1 MIEGRVILPSL
12 GEDMQRNFRNDRID
26 NKDLT
31 IMHMIYSGKT
41 KPSIHEMRRRIHA
54 RSTGTVAF
62 RLEKLERMGYVTQPA
77 PHQPRS
83 RTVTERGEEVLRGA
97 QLIPNETV

>member
-1 MIEGRVILPSL
+1 MEKRFTR
-12 GEDMQRNFRNDRID
+12 ERID

-31 IMHMIYSGKT
+31 IMHMIYSGDT
-41 KPSIHEMRRRIHA
+41 KPSIHEMRQRIHA

-83 RTVTERGEEVLRGA
+83 RTITQRGKEVLKGA
-97 QLIPNETV
+97 KLIPDETV